1 VRIGV
6 IGASGKAGSRIAGEA
21 ADRGHDVTAIVRDRK
36 RLTDSRLKVL
46 EKDLFALTAEDLAPF
61 DAVVNAFG
69 APPGQEHLH
78 VEAGNALIR
87 ALRGAPPGQEHLHV
101 EAGNALIRALRGAP
115 RTRLI
120 VVGGAGS
127 LYVDDAM
134 TTRLLDT
141 PDFPR
146 EYLETA
152 RHQAENLRILRGTE
166 GISWTFVSPSARLE
180 PGERT
185 GKYRTGTDRLLFNSA
200 GESYVSYE
208 DYAVAVVDEI
218 ERPRHLNARFTVV
231 SERTA

>member
-78 VEAGNALIR
+78 VEAGNS
-87 ALRGAPPGQEHLHV
+87 
-101 EAGNALIRALRGAP
+101 LIRALRGAP

>member
-1 VRIGV
+1 MRIGV

-78 VEAGNALIR
+78 VEAGNS
-87 ALRGAPPGQEHLHV
+87 
-101 EAGNALIRALRGAP
+101 LIRALRGAP

>member
-1 VRIGV
+1 MRIGV

-61 DAVVNAFG
+61 DAVVNAF
-69 APPGQEHLH
+69 
-78 VEAGNALIR
+78 
-87 ALRGAPPGQEHLHV
+87 GAPPGQEHLHV

-185 GKYRTGTDRLLFNSA
+185 GKYRTGTDRPLFNSA

>member
-1 VRIGV
+1 MRIGV

-78 VEAGNALIR
+78 V
-87 ALRGAPPGQEHLHV
+87 V
-101 EAGNALIRALRGAP
+101 AGNALIRALRGAP